1 MLAAAS
7 TKGFLMPKERPTG
20 PDAARGGRARAAK
33 MTKQQRSDAARK
45 AAEARWGKTVVNA
58 THEGEL
64 RIGDSAIECAVLEDE
79 TRVLSQGT
87 IMTTLDRAPS
97 MGRRS
102 STENRAPFLSAGNL
116 RPFVSKELAAIE
128 SPIQYRL
135 LRGGAVQ
142 NGYRAEI
149 LPMICETYLD
159 ARDAGVLLA
168 NQQNAARAAEIII
181 RGLARVGI
189 IALVDAA
196 TGYEEVRA
204 REELQ
209 LILEKYVTAEF
220 RKWLKTF
227 PDEFFEQVYRLQG
240 WEYSPGNSKRT
251 PYVGKLINRYV
262 YEQLPENVLEE
273 LQILNPKDD
282 KGRRRRKHFQHLT
295 ADTGNPHLDKQIST
309 VTTLMRVAT
318 TKQEFEDLFERAFP
332 PPEPRLPLILPI
344 EDRPRTS

>member
-1 MLAAAS
+1 MNGMAKKSKA
-7 TKGFLMPKERPTG
+7 
-20 PDAARGGRARAAK
+20 PDASSGGKARAAL
-33 MTKQQRSDAARK
+33 MTSDQRSDAARK
-45 AAEARWGKTVVNA
+45 AAEARWGKTTMDA
-58 THEGEL
+58 THEGAI
-64 RIGDSAIECAVLEDE
+64 RIGESAIDCAVLEDE
-79 TRVLSQGT
+79 TRVLSQST
-87 IMTTLDRAPS
+87 IMNALGRAPS

-102 STENRAPFLSAGNL
+102 STENRAPFLSAANL
-116 RPFVSKELAAIE
+116 RPFVSTELAEIE
-128 SPIQYRL
+128 SPIRYRL
-135 LRGGAVQ
+135 LRNGAVQ
-142 NGYRAEI
+142 NGYKAEI

-159 ARDAGVLLA
+159 ARDAGVLLS
-168 NQQNAARAAEIII
+168 NQQNAVRAAEVII

-189 IALVDAA
+189 IALVDEA

-204 REELQ
+204 RAELQ

-227 PDEFFEQVYRLQG
+227 PDEFFEQIYRLQG
-240 WEYSPGNSKRT
+240 WEYRPGNSKRT

-273 LQILNPKDD
+273 LQILNPRDG

-295 ADTGNPHLDKQIST
+295 ADTGSPHLDKQIST

-344 EDRPRTS
+344 EDA